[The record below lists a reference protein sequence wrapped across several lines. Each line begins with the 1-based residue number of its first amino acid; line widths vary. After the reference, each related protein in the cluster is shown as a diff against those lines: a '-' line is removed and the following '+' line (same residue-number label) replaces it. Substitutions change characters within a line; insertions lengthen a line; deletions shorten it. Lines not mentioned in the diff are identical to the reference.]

1 MALVNPIPSQ
11 IDRIRVVGIGGGG
24 GNAVNYMVSDNRTGG
39 IEFIVVNTDA
49 QALLASKA
57 ETKIQIGEK
66 VTRGLGSGGNPKT
79 GREAAEESKEKIK
92 DLLRGSDMVF
102 IAGGMGGG
110 TASGSAPV
118 IAQLAKEELGI
129 LTVAVVTKPFFFE
142 GTRRMVIA
150 EESIDKLREKVDTLI
165 VVPNQKLLEVSTEKT
180 TLLDAFKLADSVLA
194 NGVRGISDLIT
205 VSGLINLDFADV
217 RSVMENAGTA
227 LLGVGS
233 ASGENR
239 AQEAVL
245 KAISS
250 ELLDVTI
257 EGARGVLLNICGGAD
272 LTMAEV
278 EKAAKTISSQVGGDA
293 NIFFGASI
301 DPSIKG
307 VKITVVATGFDETRK
322 ALAGLVKPKQELG
335 ISGSETDFFKNEDA
349 VFPST
354 GQGKS
359 SFKKNKKNKKKTKSP
374 LFTQDLP
381 EGVEIV
387 DEFDIPSFLRKR
399 S

>member
-11 IDRIRVVGIGGGG
+11 IARIKVVGVGGGG
-24 GNAVNYMVSDNRTGG
+24 GNAVNYMVSDHRTDGV
-39 IEFIVVNTDA
+39 EFIVINTDA
-49 QALLASKA
+49 QALLSSKA

-66 VTRGLGSGGNPKT
+66 VTRGLGAGGNPKT

-118 IAQLAKEELGI
+118 IAQIAKEELGI
-129 LTVAVVTKPFFFE
+129 LTVGVVTKPFFFE

-180 TLLDAFKLADSVLA
+180 TLLDAFKLADSVLS

-205 VSGLINLDFADV
+205 VSGLINLDFADI

-233 ASGENR
+233 ASGEDR

-250 ELLDVTI
+250 QLLDVTI
-257 EGARGVLLNICGGAD
+257 EGARGVLLNISGGPD

-307 VKITVVATGFDETRK
+307 VKITVVATGFDETRR
-322 ALAGLVKPKQELG
+322 ALAGLIKPKQELE
-335 ISGSETDFFKNEDA
+335 ISDPDTDFPKEGNLSFSNENQEK
-349 VFPST
+349 T
-354 GQGKS
+354 
-359 SFKKNKKNKKKTKSP
+359 KKKKKKTKSP
-374 LFTQDLP
+374 LFGQDLP

-387 DEFDIPSFLRKR
+387 DEFDIPSFLRKK